1 MENQLAELCS
11 YINDEFNNNEYPL
24 RCRISEYEIA
34 TLVVTFEKDSH
45 SVQLVKL
52 TKDKDEH
59 WLVNTENDRLYV
71 DHLMTILKAL
81 EAAKIKAA
89 QNEFSEE
96 ADS

>member
-1 MENQLAELCS
+1 MENQITELCS
-11 YINDEFNNNEYPL
+11 YINDEFSNNEYPL
-24 RCRISEYEIA
+24 KCRISEYEIA

-52 TKDKDEH
+52 TRDKDEH

-81 EAAKIKAA
+81 EAAKLKAN
-89 QNEFSEE
+89 QIDNVEE
-96 ADS
+96 